1 MKTDNHE
8 DVLSTSTGRGW
19 HPVEFVAWSIPVFA
33 YFLFPDDRLLIS
45 QIAIIAMFCLSLD
58 LIMGYAGILSL
69 GQAAFF
75 GVGAYTAGL
84 LAIHVS
90 GDPLFGLVAGGAV
103 AGLIGLLSAPLLLG
117 GRDLTRLLITLGVAA
132 ILFETANKWSSIT
145 GGFDGLQ
152 GIVVNP
158 IFGMF
163 EFDIAG
169 KTAYWYSMIV
179 LFALFWFARRLSESP
194 FGLSLK
200 GIRLNS
206 FRMPAIG
213 APVNRRLMTIY
224 VIGAVYAGIAGAML
238 AQTNQFVSLDVLSF
252 HRSAELVLILVLG
265 GACTLYGPIL
275 GAITFTIVH
284 HLLSEINPQYW
295 QFWMGIL
302 LIVIVLFAKD
312 GIMGGIDRLK
322 RLIRVPGDAK

>member
-1 MKTDNHE
+1 MNTHDHE
-8 DVLSTSTGRGW
+8 VLSTATGRGW
-19 HPVEFVAWSIPVFA
+19 HPAEFVAWSIPVVA
-33 YFLFPDDRLLIS
+33 YFLFPHDLLLIS

-58 LIMGYAGILSL
+58 LILGYAGILSL

-90 GDPLFGLVAGGAV
+90 ANPLLGLVAGGAL
-103 AGLIGLLSAPLLLG
+103 AGLIGLISAPLLLG

-132 ILFETANKWSSIT
+132 ILFEAANKWTSVT

-152 GIVVNP
+152 GIGVDP
-158 IFGMF
+158 ILGLF
-163 EFDIAG
+163 EFDLAG
-169 KTAYWYSMIV
+169 HTAYWYSMIV
-179 LFALFWFARRLSESP
+179 LFALFWFARRLTESP

-213 APVNRRLMTIY
+213 TPVNRRLTTIY
-224 VIGAVYAGIAGAML
+224 VIGAVYAGIAGALL

-252 HRSAELVLILVLG
+252 HRSAELMLILVLG
-265 GACTLYGPIL
+265 GASTLYGPIL
-275 GAITFTIVH
+275 GAITFTIAH

-295 QFWMGIL
+295 QFWMGML
-302 LIVIVLFAKD
+302 LIGIVLFAKD

-322 RLIRVPGDAK
+322 RLVRVPGAAK